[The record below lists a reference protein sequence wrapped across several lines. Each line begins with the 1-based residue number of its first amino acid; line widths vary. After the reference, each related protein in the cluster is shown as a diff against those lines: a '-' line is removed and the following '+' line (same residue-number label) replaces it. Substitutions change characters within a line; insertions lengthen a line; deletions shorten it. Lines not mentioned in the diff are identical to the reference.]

1 MLELLLIS
9 PYERSA
15 EDVDPSTVAAA
26 GEADLAALYGAAG
39 AGAGAGAGASSRSS
53 GPSSAAVLTEDV
65 ALKRFESGERPLLNA
80 VKFFFVRLTVFTL
93 FYPYLRYFDM

>member
-39 AGAGAGAGASSRSS
+39 AGAGAGASGRSS